1 MTHRMKKLIF
11 VTYYL
16 VLACVTLAGT
26 DSWTSGTAWWV
37 YVSFAFF
44 VAYLVLGLWGSRWGT
59 DPDFKPDLTPDDI
72 AHITKVRDE
81 KDHVAAVKA
90 LRERYPRLTLTNAN
104 DMVKSL

>member
-11 VTYYL
+11 VVSYL

-26 DSWTSGTAWWV
+26 DSWTSGTAWLV

-44 VAYLVLGLWGSRWGT
+44 VAYVVLGLWGSRWGT
-59 DPDFKPDLTPDDI
+59 DPTFKPDLTADDI

-81 KDHVAAVKA
+81 KDHVAAVKS